1 MHGSHVSFRM
11 KLAKKTNTSRNVW
24 GLSEGLTLH
33 GFCFGFRSDR
43 DIYIYIERRKSLFSR
58 LMLCPSIPF

>member
-11 KLAKKTNTSRNVW
+11 KLAKKTNTIHNVW

-33 GFCFGFRSDR
+33 GFCFGTFSIRSR
-43 DIYIYIERRKSLFSR
+43 YIERKKSLFPR